1 MLLDLPHFPLLLQ
14 VQGGFCTV
22 VIYEIGSERETGSIK
37 VTKMRLLRSVTQQIS
52 DFECSCRTYSL
63 LPILYLKDYP
73 GLKRNTYALAD
84 IPRCATPAC

>member
-1 MLLDLPHFPLLLQ
+1 MLHDLPHFPLLLQ
-14 VQGGFCTV
+14 VQGELCTV

-37 VTKMRLLRSVTQQIS
+37 VTKMRLLRSVTQQVS

-63 LPILYLKDYP
+63 LPILYLDYP